1 MAKTIPYNFG
11 AMPKSLLSSIPSAL
25 TGASLRLLMTICDYH
40 NHVYL
45 KTPPLSN
52 EKIRERSGLNIRAIQ
67 RSRNLLIEQDIISA
81 EESGKPAK
89 WTYRFTESV
98 LGFDP
103 LARPEPVKKES
114 KKVNPKTQSDD
125 ADVVTNDNDVATD
138 DSYVANPAPD
148 DEVFKR
154 AGIRVSR
161 PKTETK
167 KEPLLF
173 SSSELSINL
182 QVDGD
187 ENVVLDSTPD
197 LGLKPDL
204 DAVDKVDGLV
214 NKMIKLEQDW
224 GLDQDEVTD
233 DLFWLLV
240 SELVEWNET
249 MVEGSKLLFTS
260 TYDQPDHV
268 KQRWVKRR
276 GVR

>member
-1 MAKTIPYNFG
+1 MAKKIPFNFG
-11 AMPKSLLSSIPSAL
+11 AMPKTLLSSIPSAL
-25 TGASLRLLMTICDYH
+25 TGASLRLLLTICDYH

-52 EKIRERSGLNIRAIQ
+52 EKIQQRSGLNIRAIQ

-81 EESGKPAK
+81 EEAGKPAK

-103 LARPEPVKKES
+103 LARSEPVKTES
-114 KKVNPKTQSDD
+114 KKVNPKTKSDD
-125 ADVVTNDNDVATD
+125 TDVVTNDNDVVTGD
-138 DSYVANPAPD
+138 GYVANPAPD

-154 AGIRVSR
+154 TGVRVSGL
-161 PKTETK
+161 KTETK
-167 KEPLLF
+167 KESLIF
-173 SSSELSINL
+173 SSLELNINKD
-182 QVDGD
+182 VDGD

-214 NKMIKLEQDW
+214 EKMIRLEQDW

-260 TYDQPDHV
+260 TYEQPQAV
-268 KQRWVKRR
+268 KAKWINQR
-276 GVR
+276 GVK

>member
-1 MAKTIPYNFG
+1 MAKKIPFNFG
-11 AMPKSLLSSIPSAL
+11 AMPKSLLSSIPSKL

-40 NHVYL
+40 NHIWL

-89 WTYRFTESV
+89 WTYRFTEAV

-114 KKVNPKTQSDD
+114 KKGTSKTQSDD

-148 DEVFKR
+148 YEVFKR
-154 AGIRVSR
+154 AGVRVSR

-167 KEPLLF
+167 KDSLIF
-173 SSSELSINL
+173 SSKELSINL
-182 QVDGD
+182 QVDGG
-187 ENVVLDSTPD
+187 ENVVLDSHQDSD
-197 LGLKPDL
+197 LVSDL
-204 DAVDKVDGLV
+204 EPVSKVEELV
-214 NKMIKLEQDW
+214 NKMIRLERDW

-249 MVEGSKLLFTS
+249 MIEGSKLLFATS
-260 TYDQPDHV
+260 YDQPDHV
-268 KQRWVKRR
+268 KQRWINRR
-276 GVR
+276 GDK